1 MEEIAVKELIQN
13 ILVYVVIVSVLRGL
27 ITNPKYSQYF
37 QFFSGIIMIL
47 IMLSPLLSFFNAENA
62 WYDLLEENIFKMDL
76 AEIEGE
82 IKIAD
87 ESFQDVVKQEYADT
101 VENQVTRMA
110 DENGI
115 ELENVSVVLKEKK
128 DELAIAEITAKTT
141 DVKVKTGKDLI
152 SIETIQIGQEM
163 QGEEVHGQEDNSR
176 EARTLRKQICN
187 QFVLGEDKVHLWK

>member
-1 MEEIAVKELIQN
+1 MKELIQN

-47 IMLSPLLSFFNAENA
+47 IMLNPLLSFFYAETA
-62 WYDLLEENIFKMDL
+62 WYDLLEGNILKMDL

-101 VENQVTRMA
+101 VKNQVTRMA

-115 ELENVSVVLKEKK
+115 ELENVDVVLE
-128 DELAIAEITAKTT
+128 ENEGGLTIAEITGKTT
-141 DVKVKTGKDLI
+141 NIEEKKSEDLI
-152 SIETIQIGQEM
+152 SIETMQI
-163 QGEEVHGQEDNSR
+163 GEEVQSQKVYGQENNSKGV
-176 EARTLRKQICN
+176 RTLRRQICN

>member
-1 MEEIAVKELIQN
+1 MKELIQN

-47 IMLSPLLSFFNAENA
+47 IMLSPLLSFFNAETA
-62 WYDLLEENIFKMDL
+62 WYDLLEGNILKMDL

-87 ESFQDVVKQEYADT
+87 ENFQDVVKQEYADT
-101 VENQVTRMA
+101 VKNQVTRMA

-115 ELENVSVVLKEKK
+115 ELENVDVVLEE
-128 DELAIAEITAKTT
+128 DEGGLTIAEITGKTT
-141 DVKVKTGKDLI
+141 NIEEKKSEDLI
-152 SIETIQIGQEM
+152 SIETIQIGKEVQS
-163 QGEEVHGQEDNSR
+163 QEVHRQENNSKGV
-176 EARTLRKQICN
+176 RTLRRQICN